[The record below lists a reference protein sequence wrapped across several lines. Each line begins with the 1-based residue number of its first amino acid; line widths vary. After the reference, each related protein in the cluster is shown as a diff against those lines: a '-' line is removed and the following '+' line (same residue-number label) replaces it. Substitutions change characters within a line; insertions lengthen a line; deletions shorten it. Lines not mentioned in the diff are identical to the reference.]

1 MNSTYFYI
9 DIIRES
15 SVSKSD
21 MSCAFLHFV
30 FDSVLHIMNRSRVF
44 YSFDKRSRNGAF
56 WRVSVVLCNDF
67 VECAFFVSSIFL
79 LFLDM
84 NSINW
89 SLKRASFYLYSH
101 FYLVGSANTGFYLE
115 DLDNILDCY
124 ERVDNTN
131 NIKQN
136 NISND
141 IKLKC
146 KRKEDIIDF
155 IQVENTDEFKNKCY
169 SLWKIPQDSWYFF
182 YGNNS
187 LTINF
192 IDRRG
197 YFQELHCDGHT
208 GVLIK
213 YGEFVDVFF
222 LYSLADFKK
231 NFEIIQNDF
240 D

>member
-1 MNSTYFYI
+1 MKYKRIVPVVDVVKIEDTDKCRQELKEIFNIESKDLIFDYNNGI
-9 DIIRES
+9 VIIRIPI
-15 SVSKSD
+15 
-21 MSCAFLHFV
+21 
-30 FDSVLHIMNRSRVF
+30 FDD
-44 YSFDKRSRNGAF
+44 YKDKDIL
-56 WRVSVVLCNDF
+56 VHD
-67 VECAFFVSSIFL
+67 
-79 LFLDM
+79 
-84 NSINW
+84 
-89 SLKRASFYLYSH
+89 LYSH

-124 ERVDNTN
+124 EKVDNTN
-131 NIKQN
+131 NIEQN
-136 NISND
+136 KINND

-146 KRKEDIIDF
+146 KRKEDVIDF
-155 IQVENTDEFKNKCY
+155 IQIENTDKFKNKCY
-169 SLWKIPQDSWYFF
+169 SLWKIPQDSWHFF
-182 YGNNS
+182 YGNNF

>member
-1 MNSTYFYI
+1 MKYKRIVPVVDVVKIEDTDKCRQELKEIFNIESKDLIFDYNNGI
-9 DIIRES
+9 VIIRIPI
-15 SVSKSD
+15 
-21 MSCAFLHFV
+21 
-30 FDSVLHIMNRSRVF
+30 FDD
-44 YSFDKRSRNGAF
+44 YKDKDIL
-56 WRVSVVLCNDF
+56 VHD
-67 VECAFFVSSIFL
+67 
-79 LFLDM
+79 
-84 NSINW
+84 
-89 SLKRASFYLYSH
+89 LYSH

-222 LYSLADFKK
+222 LYSLTDFKK